1 MLSNLAVPVNVVFGF
16 TGVDASG
23 KQWTQ
28 QFTVLFDGPQT
39 QLAIGGASNAASGQ
53 QSYAPGMLLSVYGTA
68 LGDFVQ
74 SAGTVPLPQY
84 LAGFEASVNGV
95 TAPLYYV
102 SPNQV
107 NVQIPYETQPGTAAL
122 VVGNPYVNSNNY
134 NLKIVAAAPGIF
146 MTNGFTAAPFSSAAR
161 GQTTTLFVTGDGQVS
176 PALATGA
183 APASGTPLAQL
194 PKSVLPVTVTV
205 AGQKADIA
213 FQGIPS
219 GLVGVTQ
226 INYVVPGEYSPGRA
240 AGGGDGRNGCQSA
253 GEFDSDRIARSPS
266 KFGRAN

>member
-1 MLSNLAVPVNVVFGF
+1 M
-16 TGVDASG
+16 DASG

-28 QFTVLFDGPQT
+28 TLTVLFDGPQT

-107 NVQIPYETQPGTAAL
+107 NVQIPYETQPGTATL

-134 NLKIVAAAPGIF
+134 NLKIVPAAPGIF

-161 GQTTTLFVTGDGQVS
+161 GQTTTLFITGDGQVS
-176 PALATGA
+176 PALADGSGA
-183 APASGTPLAQL
+183 RFRNSA
-194 PKSVLPVTVTV
+194 
-205 AGQKADIA
+205 
-213 FQGIPS
+213 
-219 GLVGVTQ
+219 
-226 INYVVPGEYSPGRA
+226 RA
-240 AGGGDGRNGCQSA
+240 ASKAGASCHGHGSRPEGGHRFPGHSFRPGGRDANQLCGSR
-253 GEFDSDRIARSPS
+253 RILPWACSRW
-266 KFGRAN
+266 